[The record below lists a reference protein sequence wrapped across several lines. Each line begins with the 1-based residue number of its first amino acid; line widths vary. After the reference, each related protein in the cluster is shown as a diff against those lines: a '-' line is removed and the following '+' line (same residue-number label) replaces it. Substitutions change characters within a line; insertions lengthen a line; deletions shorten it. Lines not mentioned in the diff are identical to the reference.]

1 MSEKKK
7 RSPAKN
13 WNGVYF
19 RPSRR
24 GPAVYGKQR
33 GYWCISYTV
42 TDSRGIKQHLREKTT
57 FESREGART
66 ARDARLGTAALG
78 TFELPSERK
87 AALGLHTLAD
97 EYLEHLKIKNRSWRL
112 YVTYLARVKEHF
124 GNVAA
129 DRVSYADCQTFKT
142 ETLKRFQQRAWAAG
156 SATMFSPG
164 TANRYLAALK
174 GMFRWAE
181 EMEKID
187 SSPARR
193 VRLERETIRPY
204 YYLTEGEKLLLVDA
218 AGRSRHEYLK
228 PVILLAL
235 YTGMRKDEILGL
247 TWDRVDFENRF
258 VALTRTKNGQL
269 RHVPLNAAAES
280 VLRDLQGRG
289 GDALYVF
296 PGRFGRLMDVRK
308 GWGEVKDEVAKS
320 VPKIKRSRFHDLR
333 HTYASDLVVAGKPL
347 EAVGR
352 ILGHTDSSAPTT
364 TRRHVHLRHEHLL
377 DAADAVKAIAQP
389 LHESDSVAQGLHEH
403 DERGVAREVASA

>member
-1 MSEKKK
+1 MTT
-7 RSPAKN
+7 RKN

-42 TDSRGIKQHLREKTT
+42 TDSRGLNQHLRERTT

-66 ARDARLGTAALG
+66 ARDSRLGSAALG
-78 TFELPSERK
+78 SFELPSERK
-87 AALGLHTLAD
+87 NALGLHALAD

-112 YVTYLARVKEHF
+112 YVTYLARIKDHF
-124 GNVAA
+124 GKVAA
-129 DRVSYADCQTFKT
+129 DRVSYADCQVFKT

-156 SATMFSPG
+156 SAFTFSPG

-193 VRLERETIRPY
+193 VRLERETTRPY
-204 YYLTEGEKLLLVDA
+204 YYLTESEKLLLVEV
-218 AGRSRHEYLK
+218 AGRSRYEYLK
-228 PVILLAL
+228 PAILLAL

-247 TWDRVDFENRF
+247 TWDRVDFGNRF
-258 VALTRTKNGQL
+258 VVLTRTKNGQL
-269 RHVPLNAAAES
+269 RHVPLNAAAEG
-280 VLRDLQGRG
+280 VLRDLQGKS
-289 GDALYVF
+289 GDGSYVF

-308 GWGEVKDEVAKS
+308 AWEEVRGEVATS
-320 VPKIKRSRFHDLR
+320 VPRFKSCRFYDLR
-333 HTYASDLVVAGKPL
+333 HTYASDLVVAGKTL

-364 TRRHVHLRHEHLL
+364 TRRYVHLRHEHLL
-377 DAADAVKAIAQP
+377 DAADAVKAVAQP
-389 LHESDSVAQGLHEH
+389 SHDSDSVAQGLHGYE
-403 DERGVAREVASA
+403 DPSVVKKVASA